1 MGVSVLS
8 AGQFSF
14 LNFMSFI
21 IHCPSALK
29 HTHTHARTYMRS
41 HTTWVSFILM
51 HRALTLP
58 ETIKYN

>member
-29 HTHTHARTYMRS
+29 HTHTHVHALTHYLGIIYI
-41 HTTWVSFILM
+41 V
-51 HRALTLP
+51 LTLP

>member
-29 HTHTHARTYMRS
+29 HTHTRT
-41 HTTWVSFILM
+41 HV
-51 HRALTLP
+51 RALTHYLGIIYIDAQSLDP
-58 ETIKYN
+58 A